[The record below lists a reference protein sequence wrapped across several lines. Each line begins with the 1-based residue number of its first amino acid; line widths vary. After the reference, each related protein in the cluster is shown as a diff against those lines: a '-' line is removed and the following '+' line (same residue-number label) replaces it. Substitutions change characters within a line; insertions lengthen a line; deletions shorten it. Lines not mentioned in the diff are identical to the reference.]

1 MRLFME
7 IRVLKY
13 FLAVAREQNIT
24 VAANYLHITQP
35 TLSRQIKELEDE
47 LGFALLIRKSHNVE
61 LTEEGMLFRKRAEE
75 IVSMVDKTEDE
86 FKAMKDN
93 ISGDI
98 FIGTAESHIMK
109 YIAKV
114 FKDLQ
119 NEFPN
124 IHYHLVSGNEKD
136 VTDLLDKGL
145 LDFCV
150 LVQPADISKYNYLN
164 LPDKDIWGIVMKK
177 NDSLARKEVITRS
190 DLIKLPLICSRQ
202 SIQKMEDKKNEFVEW
217 FGEDF
222 EKLNIVSTFNLPY
235 NASILVNADIG
246 YAITIDKI
254 IDTSINSNLCFKPLY
269 PKLESKLNI
278 VWKKYNVFSKPAE
291 KLLQKFQITFKED

>member
-1 MRLFME
+1 ME
-7 IRVLKY
+7 IRILKY
-13 FLAVAREQNIT
+13 FLVVSREENIT

-47 LGFALLIRKSHNVE
+47 LGFPLLIRKSHNVV

-109 YIAKV
+109 YIARVLK
-114 FKDLQ
+114 KLQ

-145 LDFCV
+145 LDFCI

-164 LPDKDIWGIVMKK
+164 IPYKDIWGVVMKK
-177 NDSLARKEVITRS
+177 SDPLAKKEVITCS
-190 DLIKLPLICSRQ
+190 DLINLPLICSRQ
-202 SIQKMEDKKNEFVEW
+202 SIQTMGDKKNDFIEW

-235 NASILVNADIG
+235 NASILVDENIG

-254 IDTSINSNLCFKPLY
+254 IDTSNHSNLCFRPLF

-291 KLLQKFQITFKED
+291 KLLQEFEVTFKED